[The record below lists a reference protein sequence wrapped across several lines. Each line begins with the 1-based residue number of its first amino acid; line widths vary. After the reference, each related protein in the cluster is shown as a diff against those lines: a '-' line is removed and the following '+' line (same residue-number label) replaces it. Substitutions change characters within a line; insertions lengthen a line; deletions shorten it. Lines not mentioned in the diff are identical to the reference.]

1 MASVFGNNIKL
12 SIFGQSHSEAIG
24 MSFDGLPC
32 GFKIDMDE
40 LQLFLS
46 RRAPGRSELTSKRSE
61 KDVPE
66 FVSGLFDGK
75 TCGAPLAALIYNEDV
90 RSAGYEDVRILQ
102 GRHTPIL
109 LLKESSEDIRIIK
122 AAVIF
127 REGLRLLFA

>member
-46 RRAPGRSELTSKRSE
+46 RRAPGRSKLTSKRSE

-90 RSAGYEDVRILQ
+90 RCADYED
-102 GRHTPIL
+102 
-109 LLKESSEDIRIIK
+109 IK
-122 AAVIF
+122 DSPRPSHADFTAEGKF
-127 REGLRLLFA
+127 RGYQAYGCSLRSWRNCNPDA